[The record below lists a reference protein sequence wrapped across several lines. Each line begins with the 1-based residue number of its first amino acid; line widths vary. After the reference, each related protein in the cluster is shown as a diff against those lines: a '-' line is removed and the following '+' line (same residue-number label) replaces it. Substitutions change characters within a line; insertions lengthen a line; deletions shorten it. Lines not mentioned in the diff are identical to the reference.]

1 MSNTAEY
8 RPVVE
13 ASYLDTLD
21 IDTYQTLVELVCSKT
36 HIYVILQ
43 NQPQPGNR
51 DTSNGQNVQVFAP
64 TEGAFTQIELIQVSE
79 QALDDQIYTAIGLK
93 NRNGPVF
100 KSGAL
105 LVGADAIFRV
115 DDSDYSIKE
124 VIKLEKMEEEE
135 SKEEETKDAAM
146 AEEGESEFKFI
157 EAVYEIESSDSILIV
172 FSDGST
178 WSVFENIQCE
188 MIARRAS
195 KDKHKNL
202 IGGQLI

>member
-8 RPVVE
+8 KPVVE

-64 TEGAFTQIELIQVSE
+64 TEGAFTQIELMQVSE

-124 VIKLEKMEEEE
+124 VIKLERMEEEE
-135 SKEEETKDAAM
+135 SK
-146 AEEGESEFKFI
+146 
-157 EAVYEIESSDSILIV
+157 
-172 FSDGST
+172 
-178 WSVFENIQCE
+178 
-188 MIARRAS
+188 
-195 KDKHKNL
+195 
-202 IGGQLI
+202 

>member
-1 MSNTAEY
+1 M
-8 RPVVE
+8 
-13 ASYLDTLD
+13 
-21 IDTYQTLVELVCSKT
+21 
-36 HIYVILQ
+36 
-43 NQPQPGNR
+43 
-51 DTSNGQNVQVFAP
+51 
-64 TEGAFTQIELIQVSE
+64 
-79 QALDDQIYTAIGLK
+79 K

-124 VIKLEKMEEEE
+124 VIKLEKMEEEEE

-178 WSVFENIQCE
+178 WSVFENI
-188 MIARRAS
+188 
-195 KDKHKNL
+195 
-202 IGGQLI
+202 